1 VPRFTPFEG
10 DGWAACGGVSGSPV
24 IGEDLRQ
31 PLFGGTVEQINNALL
46 GRVIYRGGPPVT
58 KP

>member
-1 VPRFTPFEG
+1 MASEENQTSGHALVY
-10 DGWAACGGVSGSPV
+10 GVSDSPA